1 MANSFGKPF
10 SFSFKC
16 FIITSKAAY
25 VFSIYLSQIQ
35 NIHLFLF
42 QERVEAI
49 LLEDRELCKR
59 IFDLREAAA
68 SLAGGQVS
76 QGGGVQMFQLSQD
89 IENLISRQRGLMQEK
104 DDHERHIK

>member
-10 SFSFKC
+10 RNFLNVLESHVT
-16 FIITSKAAY
+16 IIESKR
-25 VFSIYLSQIQ
+25 V
-35 NIHLFLF
+35 F

-49 LLEDRELCKR
+49 LMEDRVLNKR

-76 QGGGVQMFQLSQD
+76 QGGGVEMFQLSQD
-89 IENLISRQRGLMQEK
+89 IENLISRQRSLMQEK

>member
-1 MANSFGKPF
+1 M
-10 SFSFKC
+10 
-16 FIITSKAAY
+16 
-25 VFSIYLSQIQ
+25 
-35 NIHLFLF
+35 F

-49 LLEDRELCKR
+49 LMEDRVLSKR

-76 QGGGVQMFQLSQD
+76 QGGGVEMFQLSQD
-89 IENLISRQRGLMQEK
+89 IENLISRQRSLMQEK

>member
-10 SFSFKC
+10 R
-16 FIITSKAAY
+16 
-25 VFSIYLSQIQ
+25 
-35 NIHLFLF
+35 NFLNVTCYHYRIKVNLVRVF

-49 LLEDRELCKR
+49 LMEDRVLSKR

-76 QGGGVQMFQLSQD
+76 QGGGVEMFQLSQD

>member
-10 SFSFKC
+10 RNFLNVLESHVYHSCIK
-16 FIITSKAAY
+16 
-25 VFSIYLSQIQ
+25 V
-35 NIHLFLF
+35 NILRVF

-49 LLEDRELCKR
+49 LMEDRVLSKR

-76 QGGGVQMFQLSQD
+76 QGGGVEMFQLSQD
-89 IENLISRQRGLMQEK
+89 IENLITRQRGLMQEK

>member
-10 SFSFKC
+10 RNFLNVLESHVT
-16 FIITSKAAY
+16 IIESKR
-25 VFSIYLSQIQ
+25 V
-35 NIHLFLF
+35 F

-49 LLEDRELCKR
+49 LMEDRVLSKR

-76 QGGGVQMFQLSQD
+76 QGGGVEMFQLSQD